1 MRALRNPSLQMAL
14 AAPRRNPGRSALTT
28 LGLAIGVAAFIAMV
42 SFGRAA
48 RTSVVAQFET
58 LGANLLRIRPA
69 PGVNILEPHPLDA
82 GDVNALRRE
91 TTTIALLVPSY
102 TRDLEVAY
110 QGRVERTAVTG
121 ITPDFQQLR
130 PEPVELG
137 GVFDAH
143 DETRHAKACVL
154 GKSVADTLFAHEDPL
169 GKLVVVGGR
178 MPCHVIGVFARRGH
192 NVDGG
197 DLDDRLFM
205 PLGTFLDQFGAP
217 HGYSLVQAMLKGR
230 GLADAAR
237 DEAATLL
244 RARHGIAPDGIPDFQ
259 IISPDQ
265 ITRLAEQITS
275 VLTSLLA
282 AIAGVSLLVGGIGI
296 MNIQLMSV
304 AERVHEIG
312 VRAAIGASP
321 AQILGQ
327 FLLEALVLA
336 CLGAALGC
344 ALGIGIALGVAHA
357 MGWPTATS
365 PDIVL
370 GSALF
375 GIGVGTLFGYIPAR
389 RAALLDPIEALRR
402 E

>member
-58 LGANLLRIRPA
+58 LGANMLRIRPA
-69 PGVNILEPHPLDA
+69 PSVNILEPHPIDA
-82 GDVNALRRE
+82 DDVNALRRE
-91 TTTIALLVPSY
+91 TTTFQLLVPAY
-102 TRDLEVAY
+102 TRELEVSY
-110 QGRVERTAVTG
+110 QGRVERTVVSG
-121 ITPDFQQLR
+121 MPPEFQKLR

-137 GVFDAH
+137 GVYDAS
-143 DETRHAKACVL
+143 DELRHTKVCVL
-154 GKSVADTLFAHEDPL
+154 GRTVVDALFADEDPL
-169 GKLVVVGGR
+169 GKLVIVGGR
-178 MPCHVIGVFARRGH
+178 MPCHVVGVFARRGH

-197 DLDDRLFM
+197 DQDDRLLM
-205 PLGTFLDQFGAP
+205 PLATFFDQFGAP
-217 HGYSLVQAMLKGR
+217 RGYSVVHAQLKSR

-244 RARHGIAPDGIPDFQ
+244 RARHGIAAAGIADFQ

-265 ITRLAEQITS
+265 VTRLAEQITS

-312 VRAAIGASP
+312 VRAAIGAAP

-336 CLGAALGC
+336 CIGAALGC
-344 ALGIGIALGVAHA
+344 ALGVGIALVVAHK
-357 MGWPTATS
+357 MGWPMATS
-365 PDIVL
+365 ADIVL